1 MAAQRPAFDPDRIRT
16 PAAAPLPRQVTVS
29 QLTAAIKMALANTL
43 PGTIHLVGE
52 ISNFTRH
59 TSGHLYMTLKDQGG
73 EIRAVMWRSG
83 AATLKFKPADGME
96 VIATGCVDFYE
107 NRGQCQFMIR
117 RLEPRGTGA
126 LELAFRQMR
135 ERLEKEGLFDPQ
147 HKKPIPR
154 FPRTI
159 AVVTSSTG
167 AAVRDVLRTIQR
179 RYPCVRLILH
189 PAKVQGEGAA
199 AEVAEAIARLNRE
212 ATSLGG
218 IDTIIVARGGGSL
231 EELWAFNEE
240 PVARA
245 IYASTIPIISG
256 VGHEVDV
263 TIADLVADLRAATPT
278 AAAELAVPVLAEVLD
293 GLAESQSRLNR
304 AMRNRLELS
313 RSRVDAIGRVSWIRD
328 SGTLTQEA
336 QQRLDDATTL
346 LQIAMGRL
354 IERQRTRLHELEV
367 SLTAGRP
374 QVVLQRQR
382 QQLEHLA
389 SRLRWSESQ
398 FLQARGRRLHAAE
411 VELAGVRPQA
421 VLRQSGER
429 LTAVAARLSRAARLH
444 ARMLAARIDEQE
456 RAMRAASPARRV
468 AIDHDQLRKLEV
480 ELTRSLA
487 RRQQA
492 ARQSLDSLANRLEA
506 TSHRKTLARGFTI
519 TRDGKDGRIVTSA
532 QQVTPGQDVVT
543 ETADGEFASRVT
555 GESREP
561 SG

>member
-29 QLTAAIKMALANTL
+29 QLTAAIKMALANGL

-107 NRGQCQFMIR
+107 SRGQCQFMIR

-135 ERLEKEGLFDPQ
+135 ERLEKEGLFDPR

-154 FPRTI
+154 FPKTI
-159 AVVTSSTG
+159 AVVTSPTG
-167 AAVRDVLRTIQR
+167 AAIRDVLRTVHR
-179 RYPCVRLILH
+179 RYPCVRVLVH

-199 AEVAEAIARLNRE
+199 AEVAAAIIRLNRE
-212 ATSLGG
+212 AASLGG

-245 IYASTIPIISG
+245 IHASDIPIISG

-278 AAAELAVPVLAEVLD
+278 AAAELAVPVLAEVFD
-293 GLAESQSRLNR
+293 GLAESQSRMNR
-304 AMRNRLELS
+304 AMRNLLELR
-313 RSRVDAIGRVSWIRD
+313 RSRLDAIGRVSWLRD
-328 SGTLTQEA
+328 PGTLTQKVE
-336 QQRLDDATTL
+336 QRLDDATTQL
-346 LQIAMGRL
+346 RTAVRQL
-354 IERQRTRLHELEV
+354 IDRQRTRLHGLEV

-389 SRLRWSESQ
+389 SRLRWSESRI
-398 FLQARGRRLHAAE
+398 LLARDRRLHAAE
-411 VELAGVRPQA
+411 VDLAGVRPQA
-421 VLRQSGER
+421 VLRQSADH
-429 LTAVAARLSRAARLH
+429 LATATARLARAARLH
-444 ARMLAARIDEQE
+444 VRMLTARIDEQE
-456 RAMRAASPARRV
+456 RAMRAASPTRRLTP
-468 AIDHDQLRKLEV
+468 DTEQLRKLEL

-487 RRQQA
+487 HRLQP
-492 ARQSLDSLANRLEA
+492 ARQSLDSLTSRLEA

-519 TRDGKDGRIVTSA
+519 TRDRKKGQIITSA
-532 QQVTPGQDVVT
+532 QQAKPGQDVVT

-555 GESREP
+555 AQGSEEP
-561 SG
+561 